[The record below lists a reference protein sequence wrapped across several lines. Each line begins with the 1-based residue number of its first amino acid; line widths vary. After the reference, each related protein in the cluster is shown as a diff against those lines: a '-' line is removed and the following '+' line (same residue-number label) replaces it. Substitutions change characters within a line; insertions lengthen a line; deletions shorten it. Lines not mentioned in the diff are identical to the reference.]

1 MVLQQWRNIKV
12 NDTIE
17 EVLQQGRKVLE
28 QKNNRYYRSVVRE
41 INGAA
46 QSFVDP
52 YVLVL
57 GYRVMRRSAKQ
68 NRNDTTRCEVK
79 RCEAPGKSS

>member
-1 MVLQQWRNIKV
+1 MVLQQWRNIKA
-12 NDTIE
+12 NDTID
-17 EVLQQGRKVLE
+17 EVLQQSRKVLE
-28 QKNNRYYRSVVRE
+28 QKNNRYYRGVVRE

-57 GYRVMRRSAKQ
+57 SCRVMRRSEKL
-68 NRNDTTRCEVK
+68 NRNDPTRSEVK